1 MLCGFAIRIKQD
13 LKIYV
18 IATALGSASA
28 SALAGITSALAG
40 SAVILVGLA
49 ASALASTTSARCIL
63 RSAAVPFPRSLS
75 CNFCRFMF
83 KSNYQY
89 YFRRNYIMKDMKEL
103 LHSAHLTKT
112 QKIIAEYVLDN
123 ASEACFMTS
132 TEIALKLGVSES
144 SVIRFSRTIGFDGFM
159 DFQKALRK
167 DYQDKVLS
175 ISSSITV
182 PSQRIAKQAKLDT
195 SSDYINWHFKN
206 AAHNLEEIF
215 IQNSIET
222 FEQAADLIV
231 SSKHKYIAATR
242 GNICLADF
250 FLLYLK
256 QMVPHVTMTTTTS
269 MSPIDHMCNISHT
282 DCLVLFSFPRYSSQD
297 EVTAEMAHDAGASII
312 VITDKPSSLLA
323 KYADILL
330 TVPVDSN
337 TFFNSMIGPQFVTEA
352 LLEIISH
359 RAKGIEKRLNII
371 DKYLNKLGNY

>member
-1 MLCGFAIRIKQD
+1 
-13 LKIYV
+13 
-18 IATALGSASA
+18 
-28 SALAGITSALAG
+28 
-40 SAVILVGLA
+40 
-49 ASALASTTSARCIL
+49 
-63 RSAAVPFPRSLS
+63 
-75 CNFCRFMF
+75 
-83 KSNYQY
+83 
-89 YFRRNYIMKDMKEL
+89 MKEL

-359 RAKGIEKRLNII
+359 RAKGIEKRLNIMAAPYERMAI
-371 DKYLNKLGNY
+371 KRACDKTFICFFTSSFLSLSSCQFHSLFLSPEIIRNQTQQCPSPCKRIADQQNFHLMMDLRKNHDPRKSYKEQSSKRKYRRPEYISQSAQASRQIFK

>member
-1 MLCGFAIRIKQD
+1 
-13 LKIYV
+13 
-18 IATALGSASA
+18 
-28 SALAGITSALAG
+28 
-40 SAVILVGLA
+40 
-49 ASALASTTSARCIL
+49 
-63 RSAAVPFPRSLS
+63 
-75 CNFCRFMF
+75 
-83 KSNYQY
+83 
-89 YFRRNYIMKDMKEL
+89 MKEL

-195 SSDYINWHFKN
+195 SSDYINRHFKN

-242 GNICLADF
+242 GNF

-359 RAKGIEKRLNII
+359 RAKGI
-371 DKYLNKLGNY
+371 DKLGNY